1 MILGQFFIGATLASH
16 LMVVNERTQNQTD
29 FVRGSSRCTNCGFLL
44 TLWDLIPIVSFI
56 TLGGKC
62 RYCKSNIPANLFIA
76 ELVGGLLFASL
87 NLSDPYSLNYNLSLG
102 LFFFFGALAALE
114 DQREMEFCLLY
125 LVPSFVFSLLF
136 HFQNILANI
145 MPLVLV
151 LSLLLIVLVLTNKF
165 GLGDLLFLLIIF
177 FTFGLAQTNR
187 ILLLGCIL
195 FLAKNFGL
203 RNSKTPAPFLP
214 PLYLASIL
222 VFLLSTAH

>member
-16 LMVVNERTQNQTD
+16 LMVVKERTQNQTN
-29 FVRGSSRCTNCGFLL
+29 FVSGSSKCANCGFLL

-56 TLGGKC
+56 TLCGKC
-62 RYCKSNIPANLFIA
+62 RYCKYTIPADLFVA

-87 NLSDPYSLNYNLSLG
+87 NLSYPYSLNYNLSLG

-114 DQREMEFCLLY
+114 DQREMEFSLIY

-136 HFQNILANI
+136 DYQNILASI
-145 MPLVLV
+145 TPLVDVLALLLV
-151 LSLLLIVLVLTNKF
+151 LLVITHKF
-165 GLGDLLFLLIIF
+165 GLGDLFFLLIIF
-177 FTFGLAQTNR
+177 FTFGLQQTNR
-187 ILLLGCIL
+187 ILLIGCIL
-195 FLAKNFGL
+195 FLAKNFDL

-222 VFLLSTAH
+222 VFLLSTAN